1 MGSFSAVMFF
11 LYEMVPGPEGYQV
24 GVVSR
29 SRDRNRSGTPNVG
42 VAQLEGELLELICF
56 KVVVVPENMVV
67 AGSRCT
73 LDTCVVKSEFVK
85 QLSYHQ

>member
-73 LDTCVVKSEFVK
+73 LDTFKIKSEFV
-85 QLSYHQ
+85 